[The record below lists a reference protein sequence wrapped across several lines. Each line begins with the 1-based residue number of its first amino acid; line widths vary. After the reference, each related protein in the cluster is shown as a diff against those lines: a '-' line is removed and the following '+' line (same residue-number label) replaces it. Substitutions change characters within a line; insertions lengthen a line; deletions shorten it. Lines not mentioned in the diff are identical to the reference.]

1 MVRVFTEAD
10 AKDLGLKG
18 RKSLEIVSGL
28 SGESGVTVRLVEI
41 PVPDAGEKR
50 RGPHRHT
57 DFEECIY
64 ILSGQGTMESDTGNH
79 NLKTGDTIVVPP
91 GEWHV
96 TRNTG
101 TEPIMM
107 LCYFPVGD
115 IRPNT
120 ENMSTEN
127 APEES

>member
-1 MVRVFTEAD
+1 MVQVFTEAN

-28 SGESGVTVRLVEI
+28 SDKTDVTVRLVEI
-41 PVPDAGEKR
+41 PVPKPDEIL

-57 DFEECIY
+57 KFEECIY
-64 ILSGQGTMESDTGNH
+64 ILSGQGTMETDSGNH
-79 NLKTGDTIVVPP
+79 QLKTGDTIVVPP

-101 TEPIMM
+101 TDSIMM
-107 LCYFPVGD
+107 LCFLPVGD
-115 IRPNT
+115 IEPGT
-120 ENMSTEN
+120 ENSPEN
-127 APEES
+127 T

>member
-28 SGESGVTVRLVEI
+28 SGESGVPVRLVEI
-41 PVPDAGEKR
+41 PVPNAGEKL

-64 ILSGQGTMESDTGNH
+64 ILSGQGTMESDSGNH
-79 NLKTGDTIVVPP
+79 DLKTGDTIVVPP

-101 TEPIMM
+101 DTSIMM

-115 IRPNT
+115 IRPGT
-120 ENMSTEN
+120 ENS
-127 APEES
+127 PPDDS

>member
-41 PVPDAGEKR
+41 PVPNAGEKL

-64 ILSGQGTMESDTGNH
+64 ILSGQGTMESDSGNH
-79 NLKTGDTIVVPP
+79 DLKAGDTIVVPP

-101 TEPIMM
+101 DTSIMM

-115 IRPNT
+115 IRPGT
-120 ENMSTEN
+120 ENS
-127 APEES
+127 PPDDS